1 MRFSIKL
8 SFYFVTKAAANK
20 LPVIIIS
27 ATIEIKTPTTSRVD
41 VSSATKT
48 LSIHVNINR
57 RI

>member
-1 MRFSIKL
+1 
-8 SFYFVTKAAANK
+8 VTKAAANK